1 MKLNVLTLVLAV
13 TAFSAVAATAEETTV
28 IKEREAPGV
37 GVVVKEPT
45 PSVTVRERETTGSRD
60 CSTRSV
66 TRTDADHDAS
76 KTVTTK
82 RCD

>member
-1 MKLNVLTLVLAV
+1 MKLNVLTLVLAATAFGAV
-13 TAFSAVAATAEETTV
+13 TAYADDAV
-28 IKEREAPGV
+28 IIREQEKPSV

-45 PSVTVRERETTGSRD
+45 PSVTVRERETTGARD